1 MKYRYVFI
9 RLAKIKKT
17 DYTKDIEQLN
27 SYTWLLGMKEPD
39 RLQFMGSERV

>member
-9 RLAKIKKT
+9 RLAKIKRLT
-17 DYTKDIEQLN
+17 IPRIEQLN

-39 RLQFMGSERV
+39 RLQFMGSL